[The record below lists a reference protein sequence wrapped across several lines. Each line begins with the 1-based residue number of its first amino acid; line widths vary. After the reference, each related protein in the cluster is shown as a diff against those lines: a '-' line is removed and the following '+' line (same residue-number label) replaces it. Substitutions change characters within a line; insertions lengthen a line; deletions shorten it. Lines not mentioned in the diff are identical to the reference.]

1 MVMVRQDSFDI
12 ARLFARAPRHG
23 RDMARARISV
33 VRPIA
38 ATRGAALK
46 TSGTKTLKT
55 TTA

>member
-1 MVMVRQDSFDI
+1 MVRQDSFDI